1 MALTQTLLQ
10 LRTRLRELTDT
21 ENDTHL
27 SDAELTR
34 YINSAITYV
43 YDKLVISSPSD
54 YFLKETP
61 IAVVAGTDS
70 YVLPTDFYKL
80 RALYVQEQPGY
91 FRPVEPCQEEERML
105 LSAPTEACTLKM
117 EYIPCATPLA
127 LDEDTFDGIN
137 GWEELVLQTAAIDVK
152 NKREEDSVQHFRKRQ
167 DLEKRIS
174 RMAFRDAGAPE
185 RVIDRNVKRRRDA
198 WYFGTLLTRKY
209 RLQAG
214 NIRIYEQRV
223 FGR

>member
-27 SDAELTR
+27 SNAELTS
-34 YINSAITYV
+34 YINSAITGT
-43 YDKLVISSPSD
+43 YDLLVASQPSD
-54 YFLKETP
+54 YFMTTTTFP
-61 IAVVAGTDS
+61 TVVGSDS
-70 YVLPTDFYKL
+70 YPLPADFYKL
-80 RALYVQEQPGY
+80 RALYVLEQPGLY
-91 FRPVEPCQEEERML
+91 RPLMPCQEEEL
-105 LSAPTEACTLKM
+105 VELWAPTAVATLRM
-117 EYIPCATPLA
+117 DYIPCATPLA
-127 LDEDTFDGIN
+127 LDADTFDGIN

-167 DLEKRIS
+167 DLEKRVA
-174 RMAFRDAGAPE
+174 RMAYRDAGAPE
-185 RVIDRNVKRRRDA
+185 RVVDRNRKRRDQFA
-198 WYFGTLLTRKY
+198 WATQLPSKY